1 MFILPP
7 DPDLLKQ
14 VLSPLLEDLQY
25 WFSRSRQML
34 EAESLRFMTLDAQ
47 ETMLDRVVE
56 AQQAVGVAQSLL
68 VATDGQAG
76 VEMSLLMSWH
86 QLVTECWALSMQQRQ
101 SAIDG
106 QSSAA

>member
-1 MFILPP
+1 MFSLPP

-14 VLSPLLEDLQY
+14 VLAPLLEDLQY

-34 EAESLRFMTLDAQ
+34 ESESLGFMTLEAQ
-47 ETMLDRVVE
+47 EDMLDRVVE

-76 VEMSLLMSWH
+76 VEMALLMQWH
-86 QLVTECWALSMQQRQ
+86 KLVTECWALSMQQR
-101 SAIDG
+101 SA
-106 QSSAA
+106 S

>member
-1 MFILPP
+1 MFTLPP

-25 WFSRSRQML
+25 WFGRSRQML
-34 EAESLRFMTLDAQ
+34 EAESLGFMTVDAQ
-47 ETMLDRVVE
+47 EAMLDRVVE

-76 VEMSLLMSWH
+76 VEMPLLMGWH
-86 QLVTECWALSMQQRQ
+86 NLVTECWALSMQQRQ
-101 SAIDG
+101 AAIDG
-106 QSSAA
+106 RSSAA

>member
-1 MFILPP
+1 MFSLPP

-14 VLSPLLEDLQY
+14 VLAPLLEDLQY

-34 EAESLRFMTLDAQ
+34 EVESLGFMTLEAQ
-47 ETMLDRVVE
+47 EAMLDRVVE

-76 VEMSLLMSWH
+76 VEMSLLMQWH
-86 QLVTECWALSMQQRQ
+86 KLVTECWALSMQQR
-101 SAIDG
+101 SA
-106 QSSAA
+106 S

>member
-1 MFILPP
+1 MFTLPP

-34 EAESLRFMTLDAQ
+34 ESESLGFMTLEAQ
-47 ETMLDRVVE
+47 EAMLDQVVE
-56 AQQAVGVAQSLL
+56 AQQAVSVAQSLL

-76 VEMSLLMSWH
+76 VEMSLLMGWH

-101 SAIDG
+101 LGIDG
-106 QSSAA
+106 RPSAA

>member
-1 MFILPP
+1 MFSLPP

-14 VLSPLLEDLQY
+14 VLAPLLEDLQY

-34 EAESLRFMTLDAQ
+34 ESESLGFMTLEAQ
-47 ETMLDRVVE
+47 EDMLDRVVE

-76 VEMSLLMSWH
+76 VEMSLLMQWH
-86 QLVTECWALSMQQRQ
+86 KLVTECWALSMQQR
-101 SAIDG
+101 SA
-106 QSSAA
+106 S

>member
-1 MFILPP
+1 MFTLPP

-14 VLSPLLEDLQY
+14 VLAPLLEDLQY

-34 EAESLRFMTLDAQ
+34 EAESLGFMTLEAQ
-47 ETMLDRVVE
+47 ESMLDRVVE

-76 VEMSLLMSWH
+76 VEMSLLMQWH
-86 QLVTECWALSMQQRQ
+86 KLVTECWALSMQQR
-101 SAIDG
+101 SA
-106 QSSAA
+106 S